1 MEWTLINWLSDQIVW
16 DCLDK
21 QEHKF
26 LSDLIKLVTTASF
39 C

>member
-1 MEWTLINWLSDQIVW
+1 MDWMLINWLSDQIVW

-21 QEHKF
+21 QEQEF
-26 LSDLIKLVTTASF
+26 LTDFIILVTTASF